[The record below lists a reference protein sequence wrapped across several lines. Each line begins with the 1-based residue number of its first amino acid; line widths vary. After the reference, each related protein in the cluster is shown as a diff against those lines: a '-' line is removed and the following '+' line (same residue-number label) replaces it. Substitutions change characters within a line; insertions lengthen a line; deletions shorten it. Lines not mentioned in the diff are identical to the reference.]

1 MSRFQTIED
10 VRTFCRSVAQ
20 LAIDLGDEEIGL
32 MLRKALAAGDTSSPI
47 ERLGETIL
55 GLEAARKFM
64 DDRYPVDVLA
74 ELDEAVRLGWE
85 GIRRA
90 NGTWNEVSERTMSR
104 FRTVEDV
111 RAFCISVANVAA
123 ELGDEKLSLMLGDA
137 LAVGNTQSPTER
149 LWYTIVGLAAAVE
162 VMDDRYSDDL
172 IAEINEAVELG
183 REWITRA
190 NGPW

>member
-10 VRTFCRSVAQ
+10 VRIFCDSLAQ
-20 LAIDLGDEEIGL
+20 LAIDLGDENIGL
-32 MLRKALAAGDTSSPI
+32 MLRKALAAGNTTSPT

-55 GLEAARKFM
+55 GLEAARPFM
-64 DDRYPVDVLA
+64 DARYPAEVLA

-90 NGTWNEVSERTMSR
+90 NGTWNEASEPTTSR
-104 FRTVEDV
+104 LRTVEDV

-123 ELGDEKLSLMLGDA
+123 ELGDEKLSLMLWDA

-149 LWYTIVGLAAAVE
+149 LWYSIVGLGAAVE
-162 VMDDRYSDDL
+162 VMDDRYSPDL
-172 IAEINEAVELG
+172 IAEINEAVALG
-183 REWITRA
+183 REWIRQA
-190 NGPW
+190 NGP